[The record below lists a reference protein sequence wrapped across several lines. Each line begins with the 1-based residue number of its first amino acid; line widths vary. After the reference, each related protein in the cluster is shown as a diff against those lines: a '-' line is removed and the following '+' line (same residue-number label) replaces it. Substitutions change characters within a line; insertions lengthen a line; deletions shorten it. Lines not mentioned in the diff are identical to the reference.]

1 MSTKSHRIYL
11 SYARTDASQIPLLL
25 RKLEAMELIGPDD
38 TVVSDKDLESG
49 HASLREGVRRQIQS
63 ASKVVI
69 FWSRSSA
76 SSQWVNYEL
85 GLADA
90 LGKTVIPVVRH
101 ADLPSLPPQLQ
112 EWQAVVLGE
121 GDA

>member
-1 MSTKSHRIYL
+1 MSSKPQRVYL
-11 SYARTDASQIPLLL
+11 SYAQTDAPRIPLLL
-25 RKLEAMELIGPDD
+25 RKLEAMGLIGPNDI
-38 TVVSDKDLESG
+38 VVSDKDLGPG
-49 HASLREGVRRQIQS
+49 HASLREGVRREIQS

-69 FWSRSSA
+69 IWSQSSA

-90 LGKTVIPVVRH
+90 FGKVIIPVVHR
-101 ADLPSLPPQLQ
+101 AELPNLPSQLN

>member
-1 MSTKSHRIYL
+1 MSAKPQRVYL
-11 SYARTDASQIPLLL
+11 SYARADTPRIPLLL
-25 RKLEAMELIGPDD
+25 QKLEAMDLIGPNDV
-38 TVVSDKDLESG
+38 VVSVKDLEHG

-69 FWSRSSA
+69 VWSQSSA

-90 LGKTVIPVVRH
+90 FGKVIIPVVRRTE
-101 ADLPSLPPQLQ
+101 LSTLPPQLQ
-112 EWQAVVLGE
+112 DWQAVVLGE